1 MDVSDTKPLEKSC
14 SKCGEIKTEDKFIIK
29 RNICKECRNNKS
41 RAKYNS
47 LEINEELQQNCNFC
61 NKEKPNSSFI
71 KNRKI
76 CKDCNNSKR
85 QLKYNTDEEHR
96 KLLIKRVI
104 EFKHNKILEK
114 QKLKEDEIGN
124 GNKKCSS
131 CNNIKPN
138 YNFRNKRLKC
148 KICERDEPLDKF
160 KRVIRSRIISTINHK
175 SKHTCD
181 YLGCN
186 SNEYLKWILS
196 NNNGY
201 ILENRG
207 KDWNIYHVIPLSKFN
222 LDDEEE
228 QQLAFNWRN
237 TMPLSCKENLSK
249 NNKILKPQ
257 IEQHINNLIEYHKKN
272 NMEIP
277 KKYIDLFAKYLDDGK
292 PLKPSL
298 PLTTG
303 NVCEELS

>member
-14 SKCGEIKTEDKFIIK
+14 SKCGEIKTENKFIIK

-160 KRVIRSRIISTINHK
+160 KRVIRSRIISAINHK

-201 ILENRG
+201 TLENRG
-207 KDWNIYHVIPLSKFN
+207 KDWHIDHVIPLSKFN

>member
-41 RAKYNS
+41 RAKYKS
-47 LEINEELQQNCNFC
+47 LEINEELQQTCNFC
-61 NKEKPNSSFI
+61 NKEKLISSFI

-104 EFKHNKILEK
+104 EFKHNKVLEK

-124 GNKKCSS
+124 GNKKCNS

-138 YNFRNKRLKC
+138 CNFRNKRLKC
-148 KICERDEPLDKF
+148 KICERDVPIEKF
-160 KRVIRSRIISTINHK
+160 KRVIRSRIISAINRK
-175 SKHTCD
+175 SKHTCY

-186 SNEYLKWILS
+186 SNDYLNWILS

-201 ILENRG
+201 TLENRG
-207 KDWNIYHVIPLSKFN
+207 KDWHIDHVIPLSKFN

-237 TMPLSCKENLSK
+237 TMPLSAKENLSK

-257 IEQHINNLIEYHKKN
+257 IEQHINNLIEYHKN
-272 NMEIP
+272 NNLEIP
-277 KKYIDLFAKYLDDGK
+277 EKFIDLFAKYLDDGK

>member
-41 RAKYNS
+41 RAKYKS

-61 NKEKPNSSFI
+61 NKEKPISSFI

-104 EFKHNKILEK
+104 KFKHNKVLEK

-124 GNKKCSS
+124 GNKKCNS

-138 YNFRNKRLKC
+138 CNFRNKRLKC
-148 KICERDEPLDKF
+148 KICERDVPIEKF
-160 KRVIRSRIISTINHK
+160 KRVIRSRIISAINRK
-175 SKHTCD
+175 SKHTCY

-186 SNEYLKWILS
+186 SNDYLNWILS

-201 ILENRG
+201 TLENRG
-207 KDWNIYHVIPLSKFN
+207 KDWHIDHVIPLSKFN

-237 TMPLSCKENLSK
+237 TMPLSAKENLSK

-257 IEQHINNLIEYHKKN
+257 IEQHINNLIEYHKN
-272 NMEIP
+272 NNLEIP
-277 KKYIDLFAKYLDDGK
+277 EKFIDLFAKYLDDGK